1 MTQCLEQR
9 RHDLATTGIYER
21 LRHPQYLGLILV
33 MTEFLLQWPTLLT
46 LLMFPVLVV
55 MQVRLT
61 KREEWDAVRKFGTA
75 SCATRRR

>member
-1 MTQCLEQR
+1 MTQCLDQW
-9 RHDLATTGIYER
+9 RHDLAKTGIYGR
-21 LRHPQYLGLILV
+21 LRHPEYLGLILV

-61 KREEWDAVRKFGTA
+61 KREERDALREFGD
-75 SCATRRR
+75 RFLRY